1 MEKHTIFEI
10 KGLYR
15 DDFRVTGYTFG
26 KGEKAVCV
34 MGNFRGNEFQQI
46 YTCSLLV
53 DRLKKLEE
61 EGRIRDGKE
70 ILVIPSGNPYSVNV
84 AKRFWAT
91 DNTDINRMFPGY
103 DLGETTQRVADG
115 IFRVIKDYNIGMQM
129 ASFYMPGTFMPH
141 VRMMKTGFEDVDM
154 AKQFGFPYVVLRNV
168 RPYDTTTL
176 NYNWQI
182 WETKAFSIYT
192 TTTEQ
197 LDKESARQAVK
208 SILNFMG
215 KQGLIDYKVHDGYVS
230 QTVEDMELVTVR
242 VKKAGF
248 FDCKV
253 KVGQEVMKGEL
264 LAEVVHPY
272 EGMVVEQIFAP
283 EDGIVFFSHDN
294 QPLTYANTAV
304 FKIVPTYGN

>member
-1 MEKHTIFEI
+1 MEKNIIFEI

-15 DDFRVTGYTFG
+15 DNFRVTGYTFG
-26 KGEKAVCV
+26 KGEKAACI

-61 EGRIRDGKE
+61 EGRIKEGKE
-70 ILVIPSGNPYSVNV
+70 ILVVPSGNPYSVNV

-103 DLGETTQRVADG
+103 NLGETTQRVAEG
-115 IFRVIKDYNIGMQM
+115 IFNIIKEYEIGMQM

-141 VRMMKTGFEDVDM
+141 VRMMKTGFEDVEM
-154 AKQFGFPYVVLRNV
+154 AKQFGFPYVVLRKV

-197 LDKESARQAVK
+197 LDKESAKQAVK

-215 KQGLIDYKVHDGYVS
+215 KQGFIDYKVHDGYIS
-230 QTVEDMELVTVR
+230 QVIKDTELLTVR

-253 KVGQEVMKGEL
+253 SVGQEVMKGEL
-264 LAEVVHPY
+264 LAEVIHPY
-272 EGMVVEQIFAP
+272 EGKVIEQVFAS
-283 EDGIVFFSHDN
+283 ENGIVFFSHDN

-304 FKIVPTYGN
+304 FKIVPT

>member
-1 MEKHTIFEI
+1 MEKKTIFEI

-26 KGEKAVCV
+26 TGEKAACI

-53 DRLKKLEE
+53 DRLKKMEE
-61 EGRIRDGKE
+61 EGRIKEGKE
-70 ILVIPSGNPYSVNV
+70 IFVIPSGNPYSINV

-103 DLGETTQRVADG
+103 NLGETTQRVADG
-115 IFRVIKDYNIGMQM
+115 IFQVIKEYKIGMQM

-141 VRMMKTGFEDVDM
+141 VRMMETGFEDVEM
-154 AKQFGFPYVVLRNV
+154 AKQFGLPYIVIRKV

-197 LDKESARQAVK
+197 LDKESAKQAVK

-215 KQGLIDYKVHDGYVS
+215 KQGLVDYKVHDGYLS
-230 QTVEDMELVTVR
+230 QTIADTELLTVR

-248 FDCKV
+248 FDCRV
-253 KVGQEVMKGEL
+253 NVGQEVMKGEL

-272 EGMVVEQIFAP
+272 EGVVIEQIFAP

-304 FKIVPTYGN
+304 FKIVRSA